1 MMQKFCKLLL
11 KLMGWKSFGE
21 AIKEDQCI
29 FIGVPHT
36 SSMDFVVAWLYY
48 KSLGG
53 EPNAL
58 VKKELFFWPFG
69 YIIRKMGGIPIDR
82 SKGSNV
88 IRQTVQL
95 FNERKHLHLA
105 ITPEGTR
112 KLTKNWKAGFHSIAR
127 NTNIPVP
134 VYPTSFDWGRKELHI
149 WEKFELTDDY
159 KEDIK
164 RLKDFF
170 REKGVKGRHPDL
182 FTTEY

>member
-1 MMQKFCKLLL
+1 MKNFYKLLL

-21 AIKEDQCI
+21 AVKENYCI
-29 FIGVPHT
+29 LVGVPHT
-36 SSMDFVVAWLYY
+36 SNWDFVVAWIYY

-53 EPNAL
+53 KPNAL
-58 VKKELFFWPFG
+58 IKKEFFFWPMGF
-69 YIIRKMGGIPIDR
+69 ILRKMGGIPIDR

-88 IRQTVQL
+88 IRQSIHRFHEQ
-95 FNERKHLHLA
+95 EHLHLA

-112 KLTKNWKAGFHSIAR
+112 KRTKNWKAGFHTIAR
-127 NTNIPVP
+127 AANVP
-134 VYPTSFDWGRKELHI
+134 VYPTSFDWGRKHLKI
-149 WEKFELTDDY
+149 WDEFELTDDY

-170 REKGVKGRHPDL
+170 REKGVTGKHPDQ